1 MNKKTI
7 SLIMLI
13 LTVII
18 GVTSLIVALLAIN
31 RDQWLI
37 ATVMFIVL
45 IGQFIN
51 YLLWRR
57 KLR

>member
-37 ATVMFIVL
+37 ATVMFVVL

-51 YLLWRR
+51 YLLWRK